1 MGLAVI
7 KSTPIYQKEQ
17 NPYYAYTTIYIE
29 EPSKSSSHKRQ
40 STAGSLT
47 YKIKLELKSFLHCA
61 ISGNHGGIIVGE
73 INIDNII
80 TKILVIYLYLATKGK
95 IKDETNYSV
104 PSSVHHLPGSISL

>member
-61 ISGNHGGIIVGE
+61 ISGKHGGIIVGE

-80 TKILVIYLYLATKGK
+80 TKILVMIFIFGNQRK
-95 IKDETNYSV
+95 N
-104 PSSVHHLPGSISL
+104 